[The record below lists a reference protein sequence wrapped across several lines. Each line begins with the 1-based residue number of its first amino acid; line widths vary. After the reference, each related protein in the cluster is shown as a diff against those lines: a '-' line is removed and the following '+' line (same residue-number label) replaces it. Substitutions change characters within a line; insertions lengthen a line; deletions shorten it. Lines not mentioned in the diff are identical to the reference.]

1 MLFKKREFV
10 VKCNVGLNSDV
21 HTTQIYY
28 IHNFGVCYL
37 REETLL
43 SSVIGLNC
51 DVSHI
56 TLYYIHKF
64 GMCYLTEGTLS
75 SAMLVGIVK
84 LHI

>member
-28 IHNFGVCYL
+28 IHKFGMCYL

-43 SSVIGLNC
+43 SS
-51 DVSHI
+51 
-56 TLYYIHKF
+56 
-64 GMCYLTEGTLS
+64 
-75 SAMLVGIVK
+75 AMLVGIVK
-84 LHI
+84 FHIQQCWFEL